1 MLDGILGVIDNLG
14 NIFTLYNLAILVLGV
29 IGGIILGALPGV
41 SPTLAVAL
49 LVPFTFYMEA
59 ASGLILLGAVYTA
72 SVAGGAISA
81 ILINVPG
88 APANIATLIDGYP
101 MARSGKAEPALYT
114 CFISSFIA
122 VLSAHLSADCSA

>member
-59 ASGLILLGAVYTA
+59 ASGLIQGLFIRLPLPEGQ
-72 SVAGGAISA
+72 
-81 ILINVPG
+81 
-88 APANIATLIDGYP
+88 YP
-101 MARSGKAEPALYT
+101 P
-114 CFISSFIA
+114 SS
-122 VLSAHLSADCSA
+122 